1 MDNFDLKKYITEGKL
16 REENLNENEGITLT
30 PQQTKSWG
38 KILEILDNIRYW
50 DSCPDD
56 YKVIIEDFLETFE

>member
-1 MDNFDLKKYITEGKL
+1 MDNFDLKKYLTEGKL